1 MKNNYKSLNDIEV
14 KQNQKLYGL
23 NELEHKKQDNFIVT
37 FIKEFNDWLVII
49 LIVAALI
56 SLIVDPNSLFEA
68 FVILLILF
76 INATIGT
83 IQEIK
88 ARNTLD
94 GLKKLSNHKVSVIR
108 NDKKV
113 VIEPKYLTINDIVIL
128 EKGAMIDADMTI
140 LEGNSLTVDESILT
154 GESLSVDKKLMT

>member
-1 MKNNYKSLNDIEV
+1 MKNNYKGLNDIEI
-14 KQNQKLYGL
+14 KQNQKIYGL
-23 NELEHKKQDNFIVT
+23 NELEQRKHDNFIVT

-49 LIVAALI
+49 LILAALI

-88 ARNTLD
+88 AQ
-94 GLKKLSNHKVSVIR
+94 
-108 NDKKV
+108 
-113 VIEPKYLTINDIVIL
+113 
-128 EKGAMIDADMTI
+128 
-140 LEGNSLTVDESILT
+140 
-154 GESLSVDKKLMT
+154 